1 MKKCIDCE
9 NELTY
14 LTNQALSVNFKTA
27 NGIKKLN
34 LTGLSF
40 SKCFKCGEIFFNSV
54 DSKIHD
60 EQLVKALEE
69 NRRKKGLL
77 TANEIKQIR
86 EENNL
91 TQEQLEKILRVGAKN
106 VARWE
111 TYKSDQS
118 KAADLLLRMLRDNK
132 DCFDLLNRLAA

>member
-9 NELTY
+9 TELIY
-14 LTNQALSVNFKTA
+14 LTNQSMTVNFKTA
-27 NGIKKLN
+27 NGIKKLV

-40 SKCFKCGEIFFNSV
+40 SKCNNCGEIYFNSK

-60 EQLVKALEE
+60 EQLIVALEE
-69 NRRKKGLL
+69 NRKKKGLL
-77 TANEIKQIR
+77 TAKEIKQIR
-86 EENNL
+86 EDRNL
-91 TQEQLEKILRVGAKN
+91 TQEALEKLLRISPKN

-118 KAADLLLRMLRDNK
+118 QTADLLLRMLKDNP
-132 DCFDLLNRLAA
+132 DCLELIRKIPA

>member
-14 LTNQALSVNFKTA
+14 LTNQTLAVNFKTA

-34 LTGLSF
+34 LKGLSF
-40 SKCFKCGEIFFNSV
+40 SKCNKCGEIYFDSK

-60 EQLVKALEE
+60 EQLIIALEE

-77 TANEIKQIR
+77 TAKEIKQIR
-86 EENNL
+86 EERNL
-91 TQEQLEKILRVGAKN
+91 TQEELEKLLRVSPKN

-118 KAADLLLRMLRDNK
+118 KTADLLLRMLKDNP
-132 DCFDLLNRLAA
+132 DCIDLISKIPA